1 MGEYKMRKVLFI
13 LLAASS
19 LTLASC
25 DVREDKNIEV
35 YSENYINTSETVK
48 INGYNGYKLISSEI
62 IQNDDGSYNI
72 SIKMDKPLK

>member
-1 MGEYKMRKVLFI
+1 MRKVLFI

-35 YSENYINTSETVK
+35 YSEHSINTSATVK

-72 SIKMDKPLK
+72 SIKMDKPIK

>member
-1 MGEYKMRKVLFI
+1 MRKVLFI

-35 YSENYINTSETVK
+35 YNENYTNTSETVK

-72 SIKMDKPLK
+72 SIKMDKPIK